1 LVILVCVAQRGF
13 AWGREGHEVV
23 ALIAG
28 HYMTGAA
35 KAKTTAL
42 LDGSSIEA
50 VASWADD
57 YRRDHRETAPW
68 HLINSP
74 LTHYRI
80 VLVRDCPSGQCVV
93 AKTQDY
99 LSVLRDPTASRAA
112 KAEALKFVVHFVG
125 DLHQPLHD
133 DLTYEIIAAADES
146 NRASFCTAMRF
157 GSTD

>member
-1 LVILVCVAQRGF
+1 VAQRGF

-80 VLVRDCPSGQCVV
+80 CSFATARAVNASWLRVMTHFDVARPSW
-93 AKTQDY
+93 
-99 LSVLRDPTASRAA
+99 P
-112 KAEALKFVVHFVG
+112 
-125 DLHQPLHD
+125 
-133 DLTYEIIAAADES
+133 
-146 NRASFCTAMRF
+146 
-157 GSTD
+157 

>member
-1 LVILVCVAQRGF
+1 
-13 AWGREGHEVV
+13 
-23 ALIAG
+23 
-28 HYMTGAA
+28 MTGAA

-133 DLTYEIIAAADES
+133 EDNGDRGGNERQVIFDGHPDNLHWVENPQEAWGKRKA
-146 NRASFCTAMRF
+146 N
-157 GSTD
+157 